1 MDIQYKAFYSLS
13 ENCLTSSTLFTEYG
27 YGRMRDS
34 NNNLFVVQLYSF
46 TEPKKEN
53 PHNYKSQLTYDDIQS
68 SSYNPQDDS
77 NANVFVLKYTN
88 KNKVN

>member
-46 TEPKKEN
+46 AELKKEN
-53 PHNYKSQLTYDDIQS
+53 AYSYKSQISNDDIQS
-68 SSYNPQDDS
+68 SSYNPQDES
-77 NANVFVLKYTN
+77 NANVFVLKYKN